1 MPALFPERCLTYD
14 MVAEKSYEDIAY
26 TVLKNLF
33 TTFDEAELRSMIASA
48 YSKANFSTPEIAPLH
63 SILERLSVLELFHGR
78 TQAFKDMALSLFPYL
93 LVAAK
98 EAEKETDEVL
108 ILTATSG
115 DTGKAALEGFKDVP
129 GTHIQVFYPT
139 DGVSPMQQEQ
149 MQKQEGDNVNVTA
162 IRGNFDDA
170 QQFLKRLFVD
180 ESMAEKVAAKGVRFS
195 SANSINVGRLAP
207 QVVYYVA
214 A

>member
-1 MPALFPERCLTYD
+1 MAWQVTGGLYVPALFPERCLTYD

-26 TVLKNLF
+26 TVFKKSFSQLLMKRNYVPWLRRLTAKQISVRLK
-33 TTFDEAELRSMIASA
+33 
-48 YSKANFSTPEIAPLH
+48 LH
-63 SILERLSVLELFHGR
+63 RCILILERLSVLELFHGR

-129 GTHIQVFYPT
+129 GTHIQVF
-139 DGVSPMQQEQ
+139 
-149 MQKQEGDNVNVTA
+149 
-162 IRGNFDDA
+162 
-170 QQFLKRLFVD
+170 
-180 ESMAEKVAAKGVRFS
+180 
-195 SANSINVGRLAP
+195 
-207 QVVYYVA
+207 
-214 A
+214 